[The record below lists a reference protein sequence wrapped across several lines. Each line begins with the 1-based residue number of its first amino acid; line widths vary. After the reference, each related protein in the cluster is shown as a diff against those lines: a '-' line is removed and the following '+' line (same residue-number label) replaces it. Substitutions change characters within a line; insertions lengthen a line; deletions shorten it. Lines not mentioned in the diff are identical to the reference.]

1 MTAHAI
7 PARLSLGRF
16 VVFATLA
23 FAVCFYGIPLLWLF
37 IAGTRSQSSLFT
49 DPPFALGTWEAFSR
63 TWTNLTTYNN
73 FQIVTWATNS
83 LIYSVGGVLLSL
95 VASIPGGYALAASEF
110 PGRKLILVL
119 TLIAMITPSTAVV
132 LPIFLEM
139 NLLGLNNT
147 YVGLIL
153 ASGFFPF
160 GVYLTY
166 VYFSTSLPKGVM
178 DLRPGRWLQPLPA
191 VHPHRPAAGPADHRA
206 GRVLQLPRHLEQ
218 LLPRLRAAHRRQAL
232 QPAGRPDGAD
242 QQLGRAQ
249 QPPVQRR
256 ADQEARGHPRG
267 DPGRP
272 AGAAHFHGRAAL
284 RPLRHA
290 VGRGKGLAGSPGE
303 ATRLPKAA
311 SPQGAIA
318 TTDPITGRPPP

>member
-1 MTAHAI
+1 MSTRTA
-7 PARLSLGRF
+7 PLRLNLGRF

-37 IAGTRSQSSLFT
+37 IAGTRSEASLLG
-49 DPPFALGTWEAFSR
+49 DPPFALGSWDAFAR

-73 FQIVTWATNS
+73 FQIGTWALNS
-83 LIYSVGGVLLSL
+83 AIYAVGGVALSL
-95 VASIPGGYALAASEF
+95 VASIPGGYALAQSEF

-147 YVGLIL
+147 YAGLIL

-178 DLRPGRWLQPLPA
+178 DSARVDGCNRFQLFTRIAFPLARPIVALVAFFSFLAIWSNYFLAFVLLSDDKLYNLPVGLTA
-191 VHPHRPAAGPADHRA
+191 LVSGSGALSNLPTSNLPIKKPEVVLAAILV
-206 GRVLQLPRHLEQ
+206 VLPV
-218 LLPRLRAAHRRQAL
+218 LLIFMAAQRFVRSGML
-232 QPAGRPDGAD
+232 SGA
-242 QQLGRAQ
+242 
-249 QPPVQRR
+249 
-256 ADQEARGHPRG
+256 E
-267 DPGRP
+267 
-272 AGAAHFHGRAAL
+272 
-284 RPLRHA
+284 
-290 VGRGKGLAGSPGE
+290 KG
-303 ATRLPKAA
+303 
-311 SPQGAIA
+311 
-318 TTDPITGRPPP
+318 